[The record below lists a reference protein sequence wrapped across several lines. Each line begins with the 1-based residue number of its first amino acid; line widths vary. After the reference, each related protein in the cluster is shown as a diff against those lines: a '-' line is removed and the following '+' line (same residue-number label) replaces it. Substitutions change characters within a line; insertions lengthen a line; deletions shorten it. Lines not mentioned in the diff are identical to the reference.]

1 MNANTKSHFI
11 FQMTKQVLVLIIVA
25 LISQHANAS
34 SYITFNDGHL
44 LVFPDSCISSI
55 TTNNGVVTFTDR
67 NGGKYSYSLDVISS
81 IDNQLTKNLPMIT
94 SYKFDDKYNYQL
106 VSDAI
111 GIIGDDEINI
121 EVSGIGK
128 RLTASFDLS
137 ATDARVYVDGIQQV
151 SAESRMRFENS
162 KKYTAGYPG
171 DMILTLKEDRYAM
184 IPFGRDYNVIADFLT
199 DHSTS
204 VPRIDINTVGGV
216 NITSKVDYVD
226 AEIIIDGAGVFPS
239 MTDSVKIRG
248 RGNTSWSPNPAA
260 KNPYRLKFARKVKP
274 LGLTKGKNWVL
285 LANNQYGS
293 MMTNAIGMKAASL
306 IGTPAAN
313 HIIPVDLYING
324 TYKGNYNFTEKV
336 GFSNNSIDLDDE
348 SVATLLELDTYY
360 DEAEGQKFK
369 SNPYNIPVNIK
380 YPEFNE
386 DSTSLTLNLIQSRFN
401 YFTSAV
407 NQGSDLADVVDI
419 SCLARYMMVNEL
431 ILNKEIFHPKSTYC
445 YYENLLDDDSKLIFG
460 PEWDLDWAFGYN
472 GTASSYFNKR
482 IDYDYFN
489 TQSSGAQYEFMKV
502 LGQNEKVSRRMY
514 ELWRVFIKDDLD
526 ELCEFCLDYY
536 DYAKPSLEKSITAYA
551 DGTDYEQQSKKA
563 VNWLRQRATLIYN
576 KMVQIHRPVGDVNDD
591 GVVSIADVTSLIDC
605 LLSGQDNI
613 SDLSISDV
621 DNDGIVS
628 IKDITAL
635 IDYLLGSSSKVS
647 SIRVSP
653 QEELHMNLSNTDLEY
668 AQSALVENE

>member
-1 MNANTKSHFI
+1 MNTNINSHFI
-11 FQMTKQVLVLIIVA
+11 FQMAKQVLVLVVVA
-25 LISQHANAS
+25 LISQHAYAS
-34 SYITFNDGHL
+34 NYITFNDGRL

-55 TTNNGVVTFTDR
+55 ITNNGAVTITDR
-67 NGGKYSYSLDVISS
+67 NGGKYSYSLGVISS
-81 IDNQLTKNLPMIT
+81 IDNQLTKDLPMFT

-106 VSDAI
+106 VSDADGVI
-111 GIIGDDEINI
+111 SDDVINV

-128 RLTASFDLS
+128 RLTASYVLS
-137 ATDARVYVDGIQQV
+137 DTAARVYVDGVQQV
-151 SAESRMRFENS
+151 SAVSRMRFENS
-162 KKYTAGYPG
+162 KKYIVGYPG
-171 DMILTLKEDRYAM
+171 DLILTLNEDEYAM
-184 IPFGRDYNVIADFLT
+184 MPFGRDYIVIADFLT
-199 DHSTS
+199 DRSTS

-260 KNPYRLKFARKVKP
+260 KNPYRLKFYRKVKP

-306 IGTPAAN
+306 IGISAAN

-336 GFSNNSIDLDDE
+336 GFSNNSVDLDDE
-348 SVATLLELDTYY
+348 TVAALLELDTYY

-386 DSTSLTLNLIQSRFN
+386 DSTALTLNLIQSRFN
-401 YFTSAV
+401 NFANAV
-407 NQGSDLADVVDI
+407 SQGSDLADVVDI
-419 SCLARYMMVNEL
+419 SYLARYMMVNEL
-431 ILNKEIFHPKSTYC
+431 ILNKEIYHPKSTYC
-445 YYENLLDDDSKLIFG
+445 YYENLLDDGSKLLFG

-472 GTASSYFNKR
+472 GTALSYFNNR
-482 IDYDYFN
+482 VDYDFFN
-489 TQSSGAQYEFMKV
+489 THSSGAQYEFMKI

-514 ELWRVFIKDDLD
+514 ELWKVFIKDDLD

-551 DGTDYEQQSKKA
+551 DVTDYENQSVKA

-576 KMVQIHRPVGDVNDD
+576 RMVQIHRPVGDVNDD
-591 GVVSIADVTSLIDC
+591 GVVSIADVTSLIDY
-605 LLSGQDNI
+605 LLNGQDNI
-613 SDLSISDV
+613 SDFSIADV
-621 DNDGIVS
+621 DNDGVVS
-628 IKDITAL
+628 IKDITTL
-635 IDYLLGSSSKVS
+635 IDFLLGGSFKVNS
-647 SIRVSP
+647 NRVDH
-653 QEELHMNLSNTDLEY
+653 QEELQLNLSSTDLEH
-668 AQSALVENE
+668 ALSALVENE